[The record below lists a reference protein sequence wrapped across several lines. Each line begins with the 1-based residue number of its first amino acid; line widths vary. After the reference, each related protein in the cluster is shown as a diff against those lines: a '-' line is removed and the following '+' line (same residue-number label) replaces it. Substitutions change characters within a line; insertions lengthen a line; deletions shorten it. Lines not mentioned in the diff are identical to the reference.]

1 MNKRWHAA
9 LPLFL
14 GALILVVTAAGCG
27 GSSSNNSSNSTTASS
42 GKVGGTFRLGTASG
56 IDSLNP
62 YVAFNQDAYSAFE
75 YIYPVLIQYDSNLH
89 YAPFFANSWHA
100 SNGGKTWT
108 FKTQPNAKWT
118 DGKPLTAADAAWTIN
133 TDIKYKGGAAA
144 AAAGLVNHVKNAT
157 APNATTLVVNY
168 DEAPGPTWV
177 LGQFQQFFILPQH
190 IWEKQLGNKGAGLKT
205 FPNNAPVVGS
215 GPFTLVKFQK
225 NQITLFKRN
234 DSYWGT
240 KPKIDEFGLQQYSND
255 DAMVTAL
262 KAHNLDAIEAVP
274 ATAMKTLR
282 NSGFEVS
289 DLPGL
294 DQTDFIINSNPQKK
308 THRELL
314 NLKVKEAFDHAI
326 DRQKIV
332 NVTFLGAAK
341 LPSTII
347 PASAGAGWHNPH
359 LKPVSFDIPLAN
371 KLLDQAGFKRGS
383 DGIRVADGQKMSYN
397 VVAPTDVQSIPRT
410 FQILQTDF
418 AKIGVQLK
426 QQALDSSAA
435 FAKMTAPNNTY
446 QDFDLAMWDW
456 TALIDPDFMLSVVTC
471 DQYGGWSD
479 SGYCNKT
486 YDKMYADQQVAP
498 SEAKR
503 RQIVW
508 AMQSMLYKQRPY
520 LWLAND
526 DSVAAVSS
534 NWADFQNT
542 AQGPFNELNIQSL
555 TQVHQK

>member
-1 MNKRWHAA
+1 MKKSWLAA
-9 LPLFL
+9 LSLFL
-14 GALILVVTAAGCG
+14 GALVLATATGCG
-27 GSSSNNSSNSTTASS
+27 GGGGGGNNTDTNASS
-42 GKVGGTFRLGTASG
+42 GKTGGTFRLGTASG

-89 YAPFFANSWHA
+89 YAPFFAKSWHG

-108 FKTQPNAKWT
+108 FKTQPNAKWS

-133 TDIKYKGGAAA
+133 TDIKYASGGAAN
-144 AAAGLVNHVKNAT
+144 AAGLVNHIKNAT

-190 IWEKQLGNKGAGLKT
+190 IWAQQVGNKGAGLKT
-205 FPNNAPVVGS
+205 FPNNAPIVGS
-215 GPFTLVKFQK
+215 GPFNLVKFQK
-225 NQITLFKRN
+225 NNIAIFKRN

-262 KAHNLDAIEAVP
+262 KANNLDAIEAVP

-282 NSGFEVS
+282 NAGFEVS
-289 DLPGL
+289 DVPGL
-294 DQTDFIINSNPQKK
+294 DQTDFIINSNPNKK
-308 THRELL
+308 QHRELL
-314 NLKVKEAFDHAI
+314 NLKVKEAMDHAI
-326 DRQKIV
+326 DRQRID
-332 NVTFLGAAK
+332 NVTFLGAAR
-341 LPSTII
+341 PANSII
-347 PASAGAGWHNPH
+347 PATTGAWHNPH
-359 LKPVSFDIPLAN
+359 LKTVSFNLALAN
-371 KLLDQAGFKRGS
+371 KLLDQAGFKKGS
-383 DGIRVADGQKMSYN
+383 DGIRVANGQKMSYN
-397 VVAPTDVQSIPRT
+397 VIAPTDVQSIPRT
-410 FQILQTDF
+410 FQILQPDF
-418 AKIGVQLK
+418 AKIGIQLK

-486 YDKMYADQQVAP
+486 YDKMYSEQQVAP
-498 SEAKR
+498 TEAKR

-508 AMQSMLYKQRPY
+508 AMQAMLYDQRPY

-526 DSVAAVSS
+526 DSVAAVSTK
-534 NWADFQNT
+534 WADFQNT

>member
-1 MNKRWHAA
+1 MKKKSPAA
-9 LPLFL
+9 LLLLL
-14 GALILVVTAAGCG
+14 GAVILAIAATGCG
-27 GSSSNNSSNSTTASS
+27 GSGSSTSSS
-42 GKVGGTFRLGTASG
+42 GGTFRLGTSNG

-75 YIYPVLIQYDSNLH
+75 YIYPVLVQYDSKLH
-89 YAPFFANSWHA
+89 YAPFFATSWHA

-108 FKTQPNAKWT
+108 FKTQPNAKWS

-133 TDIKYKGGAAA
+133 TDIKYKDGGAANS
-144 AAAGLVNHVKNAT
+144 AGLVNHIKSAT
-157 APNATTLVVNY
+157 APNSTTLVVNY

-177 LGQFQQFFILPQH
+177 LGQFQQFYIVPKH
-190 IWEKQLGNKGAGLKT
+190 IWAQHTGNKGADLKT

-215 GPFTLVKFQK
+215 GPFNLVKFQK
-225 NQITLFKRN
+225 NNVAIFQRN
-234 DSYWGT
+234 NSYWGV
-240 KPKIDEFGLQQYSND
+240 KPKIQEFGLQQFSDD

-262 KAHNLDAIEAVP
+262 KAHNLDSIEAVP

-282 NSGFEVS
+282 NAGFEVS
-289 DLPGL
+289 DVPGL
-294 DQTDFIINSNPQKK
+294 DQTDFIINSSPHKK
-308 THRELL
+308 THPELF
-314 NLKVKEAFDHAI
+314 NLKVREAFDHAI
-326 DRQKIV
+326 DRQKID
-332 NVTFLGAAK
+332 NVTFLGAAR
-341 LPSTII
+341 PAESII

-359 LKPVSFDIPLAN
+359 LKVVSFDLALAN
-371 KLLDQAGFKRGS
+371 KLLDQAGYKRGPG
-383 DGIRVADGQKMSYN
+383 GIRVANGQKMSYN
-397 VVAPTDVQSIPRT
+397 VIAPTDVQSIPRT

-418 AKIGVQLK
+418 SKIGVQLK

-435 FAKMTAPNNTY
+435 FAKMTSPNNTY
-446 QDFDLAMWDW
+446 QGFDLAMWDW

-471 DQYGGWSD
+471 AQYGGWSD

-486 YDKMYADQQVAP
+486 YDKMYSEQQVAP
-498 SEAKR
+498 TEAKR

-508 AMQSMLYKQRPY
+508 AMQAMLYNQRPY

-534 NWADFQNT
+534 KWADFQNT
-542 AQGPFNELNIQSL
+542 PQGPFNELNIQSL

>member
-1 MNKRWHAA
+1 MKRRWLAA
-9 LPLFL
+9 LPLL
-14 GALILVVTAAGCG
+14 SGALILVLTACG
-27 GSSSNNSSNSTTASS
+27 GSGGSSDTNASS
-42 GKVGGTFRLGTASG
+42 GKSGGTFRLGTANG

-89 YAPFFANSWHA
+89 YAPFFAKSWHA

-108 FKTQPNAKWT
+108 FKTQPNAKWS

-133 TDIKYKGGAAA
+133 TDIKYASGGAAN
-144 AAAGLVNHVKNAT
+144 AAGLVNHIKNAT

-177 LGQFQQFFILPQH
+177 LGQFQQFFILPKH
-190 IWEKQLGNKGAGLKT
+190 IWAQHTGSKGADLKT
-205 FPNNAPVVGS
+205 FANNAPVVGS
-215 GPFTLVKFQK
+215 GPFNLVKFQK
-225 NQITLFKRN
+225 NNIAIFKRN

-240 KPKIDEFGLQQYSND
+240 KPKIDEFGLQQFSDD

-262 KAHNLDAIEAVP
+262 KANNLDAIEAVP

-282 NSGFEVS
+282 NAGFEVS
-289 DLPGL
+289 DVPGL
-294 DQTDFIINSNPQKK
+294 DQTDFIINSNPNKK

-326 DRQKIV
+326 DRQKID
-332 NVTFLGAAK
+332 NVTWLGAAT
-341 LPSTII
+341 PANSII
-347 PASAGAGWHNPH
+347 PATTGAWHNPH
-359 LKPVSFDIPLAN
+359 LKTVSFNLALAN
-371 KLLDQAGFKRGS
+371 KLLDQAGFKKGS
-383 DGIRVADGQKMSYN
+383 DGIRVANGQKMSYN
-397 VVAPTDVQSIPRT
+397 VIAPTDVQSIPRT
-410 FQILQTDF
+410 FQIIQTDF
-418 AKIGVQLK
+418 SKIGVQLK
-426 QQALDSSAA
+426 QEALDSSAA
-435 FAKMTAPNNTY
+435 FAKMTNPNNTY
-446 QDFDLAMWDW
+446 QGFDLAMWDW

-479 SGYCNKT
+479 SGYCNKS
-486 YDKMYADQQVAP
+486 YDKMYSEQQVAP
-498 SEAKR
+498 TEAKR

-508 AMQSMLYKQRPY
+508 AMQAMLYNQRPY
-520 LWLAND
+520 LWLSND

-534 NWADFQNT
+534 KWADFQNT

>member
-1 MNKRWHAA
+1 LAVAA
-9 LPLFL
+9 
-14 GALILVVTAAGCG
+14 TGCG
-27 GSSSNNSSNSTTASS
+27 GSGNSGGN
-42 GKVGGTFRLGTASG
+42 GGTFRLGTSNG

-75 YIYPVLIQYDSNLH
+75 YTYPILVQYDSKLH
-89 YAPFFANSWHA
+89 YAPFFAKSWHS

-108 FKTQPNAKWT
+108 FKTQPNAKWS

-133 TDIKYKGGAAA
+133 TDIKYKAGGAAN
-144 AAAGLVNHVKNAT
+144 AAGLVNHITHAT
-157 APNATTLVVNY
+157 APNPTTLVVNY

-190 IWEKQLGNKGAGLKT
+190 IWAQHTGNKGADLKT

-215 GPFTLVKFQK
+215 GPFNLVKYQK
-225 NQITLFKRN
+225 NNVAIFKRN
-234 DSYWGT
+234 NSYWGV
-240 KPKIDEFGLQQYSND
+240 KPKIDEFGLQQFSDD

-262 KAHNLDAIEAVP
+262 KAHSLDSIEAVP

-282 NSGFEVS
+282 DAGFDVS
-289 DLPGL
+289 DVPGL

-326 DRQKIV
+326 DRQKID
-332 NVTFLGAAK
+332 NVTFLGAAR
-341 LPSTII
+341 PASSII
-347 PASAGAGWHNPH
+347 PVPAGAGWHNPH
-359 LKPVSFDIPLAN
+359 LKPVSFDLALAN
-371 KLLDQAGFKRGS
+371 KLLDEAGYKRGPG
-383 DGIRVADGQKMSYN
+383 GIRVANGEKMSYS
-397 VVAPTDVQSIPRT
+397 VIAPTDVQSIPRT
-410 FQILQTDF
+410 FQIIQTDF
-418 AKIGVQLK
+418 GKIGVQLK
-426 QQALDSSAA
+426 EEALDSSAA
-435 FAKMTAPNNTY
+435 FAKMSGPNNTY
-446 QDFDLAMWDW
+446 QGFDLAMWDW

-486 YDKMYADQQVAP
+486 YDKMYSEQQVAP
-498 SEAKR
+498 TEAKR

-508 AMQSMLYKQRPY
+508 AMQSMLYDQRPY

-534 NWADFQNT
+534 KWADFQNT
-542 AQGPFNELNIQSL
+542 PQGPFNELNIQSL